1 MAKRSVTRAGLA
13 EWKWSVVL
21 ELVEK
26 SRLRRGRAAARQGGV
41 REVAVA
47 DRVVSALVKV
57 GHGNAKVYR
66 VAVPCVDW
74 WANYAD
80 QVAAW
85 LSRRTDWLASLHAK
99 VWDPG
104 LLEFVEQ
111 TGLTLFP
118 RETDVE
124 AWISGVRCPCLDWEP
139 LCVHVAALVCHMVD
153 EVQKSPLA
161 AFRYVGLDV
170 DEVLERAKLLSSAL
184 AREVMGATPAD
195 DRERLELSL
204 AWTKEEISC
213 LQGEE
218 PREPTVAPGH
228 NSPGYDSPG
237 YNSPGHHSPGYRSP
251 GHKVMP
257 VLNRAEW
264 QSWKDVYMAWE

>member
-1 MAKRSVTRAGLA
+1 MAKRSMTRAGLV
-13 EWKWSVVL
+13 ELKWSIVL
-21 ELVEK
+21 EQVEK
-26 SRLRRGRAAARQGGV
+26 SRLRRGKAAARQGGV
-41 REVAVA
+41 REVAVS

-57 GHGNAKVYR
+57 GHGNAQGYR

-85 LSRRTDWLASLHAK
+85 LSRRTDWLASLYAK

-139 LCVHVAALVCHMVD
+139 LCAHVAALVCHMVD
-153 EVQKSPLA
+153 EVQKTPLA

-170 DEVLERAKLLSSAL
+170 DKVLDRVKLLSSAL
-184 AREVMGATPAD
+184 AREVMGAAPAD
-195 DRERLELSL
+195 DGEQSELSL
-204 AWTKEEISC
+204 DWTNEEMVC

-228 NSPGYDSPG
+228 NGPGS
-237 YNSPGHHSPGYRSP
+237 NSPGHDSPGHRFM

-257 VLNRAEW
+257 VLNRVEW